1 MGLTMDEK
9 PSVSMALGMLSDLK
23 KEENSEEDI
32 DDPWI
37 EIKKIRNRLK
47 TAIRGLPDE
56 VTESMQT
63 ILDSLDDL
71 MQTYTEE
78 SENE

>member
-1 MGLTMDEK
+1 MDEK

-37 EIKKIRNRLK
+37 EIKKIRSRLK